1 MSRYEKIEKVGE
13 GTFGVVYKAK
23 DRQTGELVALKRMRL
38 EAEEEGIPCTAIRE
52 ISLLKELRHDNVVRL
67 HDVVH
72 SDRKLTLV
80 FEFLDLD
87 LQKYMESVGGALD
100 GATVQHFMR
109 QLLLGIE
116 YCHYRMVLHRDL
128 KPQNLLISKD
138 RVLKLADFGLGR
150 AFEIPVHRMTHDVVT
165 LWYRPPD
172 VLLGSTKYGC
182 NIDIWSAG
190 CIFAEMAAGKPLFAA
205 RTDAHQLAKIF
216 AVLGYPTQAEWPS
229 MMDCPNVANMLAM
242 EELQALVHAPCRAR
256 EHLEERGIAQILGAH
271 GVDLLLSLLRYEPNR
286 RLSASDALAH
296 PYFQERFAPRDAPLS
311 PSKTMPLPT
320 KDVHSHAG
328 GAAGGAQHSA
338 VPGPGSDVTFWHF
351 LPVDRSNRDAGGFGC
366 RAPHLRAVQKS
377 FVHRED

>member
-150 AFEIPVHRMTHDVVT
+150 AFSIPMKKLTHEVVT

-172 VLLGSTKYGC
+172 VLLGSTAYGTAV
-182 NIDIWSAG
+182 DIWSAG
-190 CIFAEMAAGKPLFAA
+190 CIFAEMATGHALFAG
-205 RTDAHQLAKIF
+205 RNDGDQLLKIF
-216 AVLGYPTQAEWPS
+216 SFLGTPGQREWPS
-229 MMDCPNVANMLAM
+229 MMDCPHSSAMLARD
-242 EELQALVHAPCRAR
+242 ALHENFPMKTVDDLLA
-256 EHLEERGIAQILGAH
+256 LG
-271 GVDLLLSLLRYEPNR
+271 GGYTTLGPLGCDLLLKLLQYEPQR
-286 RLSASDALAH
+286 RLCASEALAH
-296 PYFQERFAPRDAPLS
+296 PYFQQRL
-311 PSKTMPLPT
+311 
-320 KDVHSHAG
+320 
-328 GAAGGAQHSA
+328 
-338 VPGPGSDVTFWHF
+338 
-351 LPVDRSNRDAGGFGC
+351 N
-366 RAPHLRAVQKS
+366 
-377 FVHRED
+377 

>member
-23 DRQTGELVALKRMRL
+23 DRNTGELVALKRMRL

-87 LQKYMESVGGALD
+87 LQKYMEAAGGVLD
-100 GATVQHFMR
+100 AATVQHFMR

-128 KPQNLLISKD
+128 KPQNLLISRD

-150 AFEIPVHRMTHDVVT
+150 AFSIPMKKLTHEVVT

-172 VLLGSTKYGC
+172 VLLGSTAYGTGV
-182 NIDIWSAG
+182 DMWSAG
-190 CIFAEMAAGKPLFAA
+190 CIFAEMAIGHALFAG
-205 RTDAHQLAKIF
+205 RNDGDQLLKIF
-216 AVLGYPTQAEWPS
+216 QFLGTPTSREWPT
-229 MMDCPNVANMLAM
+229 MMDCPNSNSMLARDNLLEPYPQKKPEDLM
-242 EELQALVHAPCRAR
+242 KLGGGFEKLGPQGCELLMM
-256 EHLEERGIAQILGAH
+256 
-271 GVDLLLSLLRYEPNR
+271 LLRFEPSQR
-286 RLSASDALAH
+286 ISASDALAH
-296 PYFQERFAPRDAPLS
+296 PYFSQRL
-311 PSKTMPLPT
+311 
-320 KDVHSHAG
+320 V
-328 GAAGGAQHSA
+328 
-338 VPGPGSDVTFWHF
+338 
-351 LPVDRSNRDAGGFGC
+351 
-366 RAPHLRAVQKS
+366 
-377 FVHRED
+377 